1 MKIARVETI
10 PIWLPTRREHKWAS
24 SGATPIGTWV
34 ILKLYT
40 DDGLVG
46 LGEAPALKEWGG
58 DYMRY
63 YGESPKSVCH
73 IVGDYLIEAIRGEDP
88 CSIERI
94 HEKMDR
100 AVKGHPYAKAAI
112 DMACYDLWGKALG
125 VPAYQLLGGLYRRE
139 VPLAHSI
146 GLMELKKA
154 LAEIEAALTEGIKTI
169 KLKVGLDPSKDIE
182 LMKQARAI
190 AGPEVA
196 IKIDANQGYSPKRA
210 IKVIKEME
218 KYDLLLA
225 EQPVEGVDAMAQVCS
240 SVDTPIMADESAWT
254 PQDVIELKQKRAA
267 DMISIYWTKPGG
279 LFKAKKVAAVAEACG
294 MPCNVN
300 GSGETGVGN
309 AANIHLAAS
318 TRIINLPSVFAVTSL
333 AEKEVTKI
341 AGRFYLDDL
350 LKEPYGYKDG
360 SIIVPQGPGLGIEL
374 DERKLKKYSAAA

>member
-1 MKIARVETI
+1 M
-10 PIWLPTRREHKWAS
+10 
-24 SGATPIGTWV
+24 
-34 ILKLYT
+34 KLYT

-58 DYMRY
+58 SYMRY
-63 YGESPKSVCH
+63 YGETAKSVRH
-73 IVGDYLIEAIRGEDP
+73 IVTDYLIEAVKGEDP
-88 CSIERI
+88 SSIELI
-94 HEKMDR
+94 HEKMDK
-100 AVKGHPYAKAAI
+100 AVKGHPYAKAII

-125 VPAYQLLGGLYRRE
+125 VPAYQLLGGLYRKE

-146 GLMELKKA
+146 GLMEIDRA
-154 LAEIEAALTEGIKTI
+154 LPEIEAALAEGIKTI
-169 KLKVGLDPSKDIE
+169 KLKVGLNPARDIE
-182 LMKQARAI
+182 LMKQARKI
-190 AGPEVA
+190 AGPGVA
-196 IKIDANQGYSPKRA
+196 IKIDANQGYNPKEA
-210 IKVIKEME
+210 IKVIREME

-225 EQPVEGVDAMAQVCS
+225 EQPVEGTDGMAQVCAA
-240 SVDTPIMADESAWT
+240 VDTPIMADESAWT
-254 PQDVIELKQKRAA
+254 IQDIVEIKQKKAA

-318 TRIINLPSVFAVTSL
+318 TKIINLPNVFAITSL

-350 LKEPYGYKDG
+350 IKEPYQYKDG
-360 SIIVPQGPGLGIEL
+360 SIIVPHGPGLGIEL
-374 DERKLKKYSAAA
+374 DERKLKKYSDAN